1 MDAGRVCVTGAGGF
15 VASWLVKLL
24 LSNGYKVNGT
34 VRNPGDEKNAHLK
47 ELHMPSENLL
57 LCKADLLDYEALL
70 SAVQG
75 CEGLFHVACPVPYH
89 ELLDPESEVIA
100 PAITGTLNVLKAC
113 SEVGVR
119 RVVVVSSV
127 MSVMKNPKWPK
138 DEVMDESCWTDEEY
152 YRNIK
157 GWYGLA
163 KTLAERAAWEYAGRL
178 AEHGDRLPCNGS
190 WTTVATHGPPKPL
203 PNRFLHFVDARDL
216 ADALLLVYE
225 KPQSSGRYICAP
237 HRCDIRK
244 VVNLMKNMYPH
255 YKYLENYQVCYH
267 GDLLK
272 FDQVTRSCF
281 PSFISSRQAS
291 NQTTSSQ
298 RWAGLARTFSSR
310 PVGNDVIGIDL
321 GTTNSCVSVM
331 EGKEQELRLPL
342 FQINAK
348 GELLVGTPAKRQAV
362 TNPTN
367 TLFGTK
373 RLIGRRFDDPKLR
386 KELKMV
392 PYKIVKA
399 PNGDAWVE
407 MNGQQYSPSQIGAFV
422 LTKMKETAE
431 AYLGKSVSKAVIT
444 VPAYFNDAQ
453 RQATRML
460 EE

>member
-163 KTLAERAAWEYAGRL
+163 KTLAERAAWEYAGKTGL
-178 AEHGDRLPCNGS
+178 NMV
-190 WTTVATHGPPKPL
+190 TVCPAMVLGPLLQPTVNATSLFLLDIIKGPPKPL

-255 YKYLENYQVCYH
+255 YKYLENFTEVDQ
-267 GDLLK
+267 DL
-272 FDQVTRSCF
+272 VM
-281 PSFISSRQAS
+281 SSAKLNS
-291 NQTTSSQ
+291 LG
-298 RWAGLARTFSSR
+298 WKYRT
-310 PVGNDVIGIDL
+310 
-321 GTTNSCVSVM
+321 
-331 EGKEQELRLPL
+331 
-342 FQINAK
+342 
-348 GELLVGTPAKRQAV
+348 
-362 TNPTN
+362 
-367 TLFGTK
+367 
-373 RLIGRRFDDPKLR
+373 
-386 KELKMV
+386 
-392 PYKIVKA
+392 
-399 PNGDAWVE
+399 
-407 MNGQQYSPSQIGAFV
+407 
-422 LTKMKETAE
+422 
-431 AYLGKSVSKAVIT
+431 
-444 VPAYFNDAQ
+444 
-453 RQATRML
+453 L
-460 EE
+460 EETLADTIEYFRETNLLQKY